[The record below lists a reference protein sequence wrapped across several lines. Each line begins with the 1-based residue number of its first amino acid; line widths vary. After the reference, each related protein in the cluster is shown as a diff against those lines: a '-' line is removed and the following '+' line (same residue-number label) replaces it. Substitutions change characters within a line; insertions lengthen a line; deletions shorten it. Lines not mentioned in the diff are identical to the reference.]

1 MSILSNLKPP
11 AGAKTERHRVGRG
24 PGSGNGKTCGRGQK
38 GQYARQGTGRLFFEG
53 GQMPLQRRVPK
64 RGFHNVHASVV
75 ANVNVGELEIFD
87 SGTEVTIELLRERG
101 LIKGNFDTL
110 KVLGSGELKKKLTV
124 KAHAFSASAAEKIQK
139 AGGKAE
145 LLSKNSDPKGP
156 ELSRSAKPDSSKSE

>member
-1 MSILSNLKPP
+1 MSILSKLKPP
-11 AGAKTERHRVGRG
+11 PGAKTERYRVGRG

-64 RGFHNVHASVV
+64 RGFHNVHAGKV

-87 SGTEVTIELLRERG
+87 NGTEVTIELLRERG
-101 LIKGNFDTL
+101 LLKGNFDTL
-110 KVLGSGELKKKLTV
+110 KVLGSGDLKKKLTV

-139 AGGKAE
+139 AGGKPE
-145 LLSKNSDPKGP
+145 LLS
-156 ELSRSAKPDSSKSE
+156 RSPAPATSE